1 MAVRV
6 IYLDI
11 DDEITSAASRIRGTE
26 GARVAVVLPN
36 GSRVA
41 TSRIN
46 FRLLA
51 RDAQTNGKQL
61 SVISGDAATRALAAS
76 AGLPVFA
83 SVAEHETT
91 LEGDARE
98 LERGAAN
105 EPAGPVPPV
114 SSGDLDDAGGGAP
127 VRPRRR
133 RPRQPADDAPAQTPL
148 FADDT
153 SATAA
158 VVAPPRPVAR
168 TPSAV
173 PAERV
178 VADTSVP
185 EGRTAVVFQRP
196 GLGGR
201 TFRLGEWRVPLAV
214 AVAVAALALL
224 VGGVGAYLLLPT
236 ATAVI
241 TPRETTI
248 GPIPLRITASTTA
261 TAPDVAAKVVPAVE
275 KTIDVDAGQRFPAT
289 GKRVEETK
297 ATGAVRFRNKDFTRS
312 NSIPKGSVVSTAA
325 GVRFRT
331 DRAITVPR
339 AELVGLQIFPASA
352 TVKVTAVDAGLEGN
366 VEPNTILTIPRG
378 EDPLTLDVTNPDA
391 TTGGAREEF
400 PRIAQEDVDA
410 AVAALTTALDATFRD
425 RLDDPDLIGDGT
437 TVFPETATLGAPT
450 LAIDVATL
458 VGQEVDGFDLSASA
472 QGTVLAVDEAPV
484 QTVAEGNIDASVDP
498 GYQLVEGSS
507 VIDPEPAVVEN
518 GVVTFPVVVTAR
530 QVLGIDPAAIEAEIL
545 GKPLAEA
552 RTILARYGTAQ
563 LSVWPD
569 WVGTIPTFD
578 GRVEVRSATPITVGT
593 PGSSPASSAEASP

>member
-11 DDEITSAASRIRGTE
+11 DDEITSAASRIRTAE
-26 GARVAVVLPN
+26 GSRVAVVLPN

-61 SVISGDAATRALAAS
+61 SIVSGDAAARALAAS

-83 SVAEHETT
+83 SVSEYETT
-91 LEGDARE
+91 LEGDAHE
-98 LERGAAN
+98 PQPGAASDQGD
-105 EPAGPVPPV
+105 APPTAP
-114 SSGDLDDAGGGAP
+114 SGDLDDGGGAP

-133 RPRQPADDAPAQTPL
+133 RPKQPSADAPAQTPL

-153 SATAA
+153 AATAA
-158 VVAPPRPVAR
+158 VVAPPRPVSR

-178 VADTSVP
+178 VADTSAP
-185 EGRTAVVFQRP
+185 ERRTATIFDRP
-196 GLGGR
+196 AFGGR
-201 TFRLGEWRVPLAV
+201 TFRLGVGRVPLAV
-214 AVAVAALALL
+214 GAAVVALVLL

-248 GPIPLRITASTTA
+248 GPIPLRITASTAA
-261 TAPDVAAKVVPAVE
+261 TAPDIGAKVVPAVE

-312 NSIPKGSVVSTAA
+312 NSIPKGSVVSTAG
-325 GVRFRT
+325 GVRFQT

-352 TVKVTAVDAGLEGN
+352 TVKVTAVNAGPEGN

-400 PRIAQEDVDA
+400 PRITREDVDA
-410 AVAALTTALDATFRD
+410 AVAALTTALDAAFRD
-425 RLDDPDLIGDGT
+425 RLDDPDLVEDGS
-437 TVFPETATLGAPT
+437 TVFPETATLGPPT

-458 VGQEVDGFDLSASA
+458 VGKEIGEFDLAASA

-484 QTVAEGNIDASVDP
+484 RTVAEGNIDASVDS
-498 GYQLVEGSS
+498 GYQLVQGSS
-507 VIDPEPAVVEN
+507 VIDPEPARVEN

-552 RTILARYGTAQ
+552 RTILARYGTVE

-578 GRVEVRSATPITVGT
+578 GRVEVRSATPITVET
-593 PGSSPASSAEASP
+593 PGSSPASSPEASS

>member
-1 MAVRV
+1 MATRV

-11 DDEITSAASRIRGTE
+11 DDEITSAASRIRTAE
-26 GARVAVVLPN
+26 GSRVAVVLPN

-61 SVISGDAATRALAAS
+61 SVVSGDAATRALAAS

-83 SVAEHETT
+83 SVSEYETT
-91 LEGDARE
+91 QEGD
-98 LERGAAN
+98 G
-105 EPAGPVPPV
+105 EPETAPVPEA
-114 SSGDLDDAGGGAP
+114 DDDAGGGAP

-133 RPRQPADDAPAQTPL
+133 RPKQPAADAPAQTPL

-158 VVAPPRPVAR
+158 VVAPPRPLVR
-168 TPSAV
+168 TPFAV

-178 VADTSVP
+178 VADTSSP
-185 EGRTAVVFQRP
+185 ERRTAASFDRP
-196 GLGGR
+196 TFGGR
-201 TFRLGEWRVPLAV
+201 FLRLGVGRVPLAV
-214 AVAVAALALL
+214 GSVVVALALL

-241 TPRETTI
+241 SPRETTI
-248 GPIPLRITASTTA
+248 GPIPLRITASTAA

-275 KTIDVDAGQRFPAT
+275 KILPVDAGQRFPAT
-289 GKRVEETK
+289 GERVEETE
-297 ATGAVRFRNKDFTRS
+297 ATGTVRFRNKDFTRS
-312 NSIPKGSVVSTAA
+312 NSIPRGSIVSTAA

-352 TVKVTAVDAGLEGN
+352 TVDVTAVDAGPEGN

-400 PRIAQEDVDA
+400 PRITQEDVDA

-425 RLDDPDLIGDGT
+425 QLDDPALVGDGT
-437 TVFPETATLGAPT
+437 TVFPDTATLGPPT
-450 LAIDVATL
+450 FDVDLATL

-484 QTVAEGNIDASVDP
+484 QAVAEGNIDASVEP

-552 RTILARYGTAQ
+552 RTILARYGTVQ

-569 WVGTIPTFD
+569 WVGTVPTFD
-578 GRVEVRSATPITVGT
+578 VRVEVRSATPITVET
-593 PGSSPASSAEASP
+593 PGNSPASSVEASP